1 MTNCVVGVLQYAPT
15 ESQIST
21 VKFTKFLIHETQAI
35 QFPQK
40 GHIMTQ
46 TKLEI
51 KSTLAPSAFQELP
64 LGAVK
69 PKGWLL
75 KQLRLQA
82 NGQTGHLEEIW
93 SDVGPN
99 SAWLGGTGEDWER
112 GPYYLDGLVPL
123 AHLLQDKKLLEKQQ
137 RWIKA
142 ILNSQ
147 RDNGDFGP
155 TTNNDW
161 WPRMVVLKA
170 LTQHADATGDER
182 VIPFMTRYFRYQL
195 AELPSRPLYE
205 WGQVR
210 GGDNVLSV
218 LWLFERTGETWLLEL
233 AQLLIKQTADWG
245 EYLTKHL
252 ITEPAK
258 SFNHMAHC
266 VNVAMGLKLPAL
278 RYLLEH
284 EKRHLETSH
293 EALETLDK
301 HHGLVHGIFS
311 GDEWLA
317 GTEPHHGVETCEVVE
332 YMFSLE
338 HMLRIFGDG
347 AFGDRLERV
356 AYNALPACCK
366 ADMTA
371 HQYHHQANQVL
382 VSIATRDWT
391 MSSDDANT
399 FGLEPHFGCCTANM
413 HQGWP
418 KLVRSMWMKTED
430 GLAALVYGPCEV
442 QTQMNGQTVKLEVET
457 TYPFEETVVI
467 RVHTEK
473 FAELPLEFRI
483 PGWCKKPVI
492 KVNGEM
498 VNVAANECGFVRLER
513 TWQTGDTLTLHF
525 PMTLQTILRAKGAM
539 GLALGPLVLAV
550 SVPEIWERIP
560 DTPGFGDWEVR
571 PRKSWNYGLQL
582 DPNNPAANCKIKR
595 RELGDLPWEHETA
608 PVQVW
613 TKGARLKQWG
623 LELASAG
630 AVPESPVRTSL
641 PMDPVLLVPFGC
653 ARLRVAEFPR
663 VEATASVKD

>member
-1 MTNCVVGVLQYAPT
+1 
-15 ESQIST
+15 
-21 VKFTKFLIHETQAI
+21 
-35 QFPQK
+35 
-40 GHIMTQ
+40 MTQ
-46 TKLEI
+46 TKSEA
-51 KSTLAPSAFQELP
+51 KSTLAPSVFQELP
-64 LGAVK
+64 LGIVK

-75 KQLRLQA
+75 EQLRLQA
-82 NGQTGHLEEIW
+82 NGQTGHLEELW
-93 SDVGPN
+93 PDVGPN

-123 AHLLQDKKLLEKQQ
+123 AHLLQDERLLEKQQ
-137 RWIKA
+137 RWIEA
-142 ILNSQ
+142 ILGSQ

-161 WPRMVVLKA
+161 WPRMVALKT
-170 LTQHADATGDER
+170 LTQHADATNDER
-182 VIPFMTRYFRYQL
+182 VIPFMERYFRYQL

-218 LWLFERTGETWLLEL
+218 YWLFEKTKETWLLEL
-233 AQLLIKQTADWG
+233 ARLLIAQTADWG

-252 ITEPAK
+252 ISGPAK
-258 SFNHMAHC
+258 SFDHMTHC
-266 VNVAMGLKLPAL
+266 VNVAMGLKFPAL
-278 RYLLEH
+278 RYLLENDKH
-284 EKRHLETSH
+284 QLETTH
-293 EALETLDK
+293 AALENLDK
-301 HHGLVHGIFS
+301 LHGLVHGIFS

-347 AFGDRLERV
+347 TFGDRLERV

-382 VSIATRDWT
+382 VSVDIRDWT
-391 MSSDDANT
+391 LSSDDANT

-418 KLVRSMWMKTED
+418 KLVRSMWMKTADD

-442 QTQMNGQTVKLEVET
+442 QTQVGGQTVRLEVET
-457 TYPFEETVVI
+457 TYPFEETI
-467 RVHTEK
+467 TIKIHTEK
-473 FAELPLEFRI
+473 DATFPLELRI
-483 PGWCKKPVI
+483 PGWCKEPVLQI
-492 KVNGEM
+492 NGEKIA
-498 VNVAANECGFVRLER
+498 VETNGRGFVRLER

-525 PMTLQTILRAKGAM
+525 PMTLQTIPRAKGAL

-560 DTPGFGDWEVR
+560 DTTGFGDWEVR
-571 PRKSWNYGLQL
+571 PRQSWNYGLQL
-582 DPNNPAANCKIKR
+582 DPYNPAANCKIER
-595 RELGDLPWEHETA
+595 RAVTSPPWENENA
-608 PVQVW
+608 PVHVW
-613 TKGARLKQWG
+613 AKGARIKSWG

-630 AVPESPVRTSL
+630 PVPESPVLTTL
-641 PMDPVLLVPFGC
+641 PIDPVLLVPFGC

-663 VEATASVKD
+663 VEPMSFGKSD